1 MKSNLNIFSSLV
13 PGKQQGPAGQ
23 RGSIIVHTA
32 LLLPLLFMFV
42 GLGYDVSYLYMEK
55 GKLQNVVD
63 ASALAGTA
71 ALRQEHGGDTLS
83 RLITAIP
90 TGENTSAD
98 DSDKE
103 TADTAAT
110 QYFLKNL
117 NLEQTSSSNNFD
129 SEIVVQKS
137 GETKKLVY
145 YTVTGKQVVP
155 LSFMRIIGQ
164 DTANVSAQAIAV
176 YEKPVNQST
185 KDWYHMYRWELAQ
198 ISNEER
204 LAYDQQALIGMAKLF
219 IGKTAEQAI
228 NIFMPNA
235 SNNTKKSLVN
245 HIKKSKEIIYLNY
258 TDKGNDDS
266 VIQTTINDRDTRSP
280 QAINWSRGDFGTYDE
295 TSQTI
300 SLDSY
305 NTEYSHYEDMR
316 FFFSD
321 WMLETRD
328 NVDRNRRSFRLSFTF
343 DSTGTITAA
352 RCRINR
358 DKEYLYELDV
368 TVTSDGYEGQTEPG
382 KTGTY
387 KGNQF

>member
-1 MKSNLNIFSSLV
+1 MV
-13 PGKQQGPAGQ
+13 PGKQQGSAGQ
-23 RGSIIVHTA
+23 KGSIIVHTA

-71 ALRQEHGGDTLS
+71 ALREEHGGDTLS

-90 TGENTSAD
+90 SGENTDAD

-103 TADTAAT
+103 TADAAAT

-117 NLEQTSSSNNFD
+117 NLEETSSDNTFD
-129 SEIVVQKS
+129 SEIVVQES
-137 GETKKLVY
+137 GETKELVY

-185 KDWYHMYRWELAQ
+185 LDWYTCSRSTLLAQ
-198 ISNEER
+198 TTAEER
-204 LAYDQQALIGMAKLF
+204 LAYDQQALINMAKLF
-219 IGKTAEQAI
+219 IGRTARQAL
-228 NIFMPNA
+228 NIMMPNGA
-235 SNNTKKSLVN
+235 DFGTGYIQQAHHEVLFMNYREDADDNPTST
-245 HIKKSKEIIYLNY
+245 IKL
-258 TDKGNDDS
+258 DGL
-266 VIQTTINDRDTRSP
+266 RSP

-295 TSQTI
+295 TSQSI
-300 SLDSY
+300 PLDTYDS
-305 NTEYSHYEDMR
+305 TLGYSAEEGYSADMR

-321 WMLETRD
+321 WMLETRTD
-328 NVDRNRRSFRLSFTF
+328 VDYNRRSFRISFTF
-343 DSTGTITAA
+343 DSTGTITAS
-352 RCRINR
+352 RVRINR
-358 DKEYLYELDV
+358 GTEYLYELDV
-368 TVTSDGYEGQTEPG
+368 TVTSDGYEGQTYAD

-387 KGNQF
+387 KGNRF